1 MKMEGT
7 LYENLR
13 DEFFKLNY
21 RKDQLNKEIE
31 QLTSA
36 KKEVE
41 TVIDELDFI
50 LSKHGTHVFNNYIE
64 NKGE

>member
-1 MKMEGT
+1 MEGT

-13 DEFFKLNY
+13 DELFKLNH